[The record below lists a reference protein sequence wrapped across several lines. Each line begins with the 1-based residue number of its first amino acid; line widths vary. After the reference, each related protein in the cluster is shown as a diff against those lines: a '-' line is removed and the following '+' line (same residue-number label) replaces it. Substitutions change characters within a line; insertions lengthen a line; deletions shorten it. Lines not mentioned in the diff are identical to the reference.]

1 MKFKHLIPIAIC
13 AVLFAAGCKKNEKGV
28 NLALRPVSEWYAV
41 LKDSSVNSA
50 EVFSEKDGVVHIR
63 GDLGYIRTHEVYSN
77 YELSAE
83 WRWVNEATNSGI
95 FLNIYEDK
103 VWPSCYEVQLM
114 ADHAGD
120 LINSGEASSNEYLT
134 NMTDSTIQ
142 VPRIID
148 KKNPSNEK
156 PVGEWNKAEITVN
169 NDTITV
175 WINGELQNRITGISS
190 KSGYIGLQSEGK
202 DIEFRNVIVKPIP
215 Q

>member
-1 MKFKHLIPIAIC
+1 MKTKHLILIAIC
-13 AVLFAAGCKKNEKGV
+13 AVLLAACCKKNEKGI

-41 LKDSSVNSA
+41 LKDSTNSAA

-63 GDLGYIRTHEVYSN
+63 GDLGYIRTPEVYSN

-95 FLNIYEDK
+95 FVNIYEDK
-103 VWPSCYEVQLM
+103 IWPSCYEVQLM

-120 LINSGEASSNEYLT
+120 LINSGEASSNEYLA

-148 KKNPSNEK
+148 KMNSSNEK

-202 DIEFRNVIVKPIP
+202 DIEFRNVIVKPIS